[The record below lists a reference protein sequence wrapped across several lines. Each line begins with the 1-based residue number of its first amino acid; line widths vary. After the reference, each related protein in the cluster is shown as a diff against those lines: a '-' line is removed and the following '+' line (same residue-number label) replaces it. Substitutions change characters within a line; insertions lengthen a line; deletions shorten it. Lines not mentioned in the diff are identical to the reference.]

1 VIGFLPSGPPRR
13 LHFEE
18 TFHEFAAAAL
28 SAALALASFA
38 AAAADYPAPKQGTWV
53 LAKADQVTL
62 NSVVDGVAEHRAKA
76 AREGEVLT

>member
-62 NSVVDGVAEHRAKA
+62 NSALSMAWQNIAPKPRAKE
-76 AREGEVLT
+76 RS